1 MIEKKKEALQEE
13 AKEKESRI
21 NDILK
26 SKTQAIDLS
35 SSQLEAEQ
43 ESKVKEQDDDE
54 YYDEEEDYDEEND
67 DK

>member
-35 SSQLEAEQ
+35 SSQLEVEQ
-43 ESKVKEQDDDE
+43 ESKVKE
-54 YYDEEEDYDEEND
+54 
-67 DK
+67 